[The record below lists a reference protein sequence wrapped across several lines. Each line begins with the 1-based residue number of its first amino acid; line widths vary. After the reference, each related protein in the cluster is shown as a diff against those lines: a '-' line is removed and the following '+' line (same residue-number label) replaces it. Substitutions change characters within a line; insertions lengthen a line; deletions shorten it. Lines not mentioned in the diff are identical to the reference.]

1 MNKKLNTILKQIGLQ
16 LFLLSITAM
25 VLFPVMWMVSIA
37 IDPRNI
43 DKPLELT
50 LIPPGASFKSFP
62 SPKNGGCPRV
72 T

>member
-37 IDPRNI
+37 SGDDFALVDP
-43 DKPLELT
+43 
-50 LIPPGASFKSFP
+50 PPPEGVGRPADSL
-62 SPKNGGCPRV
+62 R
-72 T
+72 